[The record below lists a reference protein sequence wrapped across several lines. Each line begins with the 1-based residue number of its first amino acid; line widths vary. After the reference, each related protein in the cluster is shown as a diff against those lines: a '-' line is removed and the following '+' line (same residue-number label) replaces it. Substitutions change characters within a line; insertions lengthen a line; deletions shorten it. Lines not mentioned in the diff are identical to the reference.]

1 MFHVDKL
8 ILSCYILLIFIAK
21 IVRYNTKYL
30 YKTKM
35 CEGTFGV
42 HFSIFITFSIL
53 KNYPVKMEI
62 LTLLLEVIM
71 QLFVLGMGVTTH
83 NY

>member
-1 MFHVDKL
+1 
-8 ILSCYILLIFIAK
+8 
-21 IVRYNTKYL
+21 
-30 YKTKM
+30 M
-35 CEGTFGV
+35 CEGFFGV

-53 KNYPVKMEI
+53 INYPVKMEI
-62 LTLLLEVIM
+62 LILLLEVVM